1 MSYERRS
8 KLFRFLETG
17 FAFGAEAA
25 ETVCFLFLVSSIQNR
40 NIFEMVHIAVVPAGQ
55 DRVCIFKAWL
65 MSCRNCPAAGFFD
78 DVQSKSIGIGPFLD
92 IRNLRCGRA
101 PIFDSE
107 SIQNSVAVFIIT
119 AGLLFCLLFG
129 SDPAVCPGKS
139 DLLNIMNTFVTVFH
153 AGFDQIFDQI
163 CRHAEMII
171 KISDRIHICL
181 CQSLTQILF
190 RNE

>member
-1 MSYERRS
+1 MMY
-8 KLFRFLETG
+8 
-17 FAFGAEAA
+17 
-25 ETVCFLFLVSSIQNR
+25 
-40 NIFEMVHIAVVPAGQ
+40 MAVVPSGQ

-129 SDPAVCPGKS
+129 SDPAVCQDKA
-139 DLLNIMNTFVTVFH
+139 TF
-153 AGFDQIFDQI
+153 
-163 CRHAEMII
+163 
-171 KISDRIHICL
+171 
-181 CQSLTQILF
+181 
-190 RNE
+190 